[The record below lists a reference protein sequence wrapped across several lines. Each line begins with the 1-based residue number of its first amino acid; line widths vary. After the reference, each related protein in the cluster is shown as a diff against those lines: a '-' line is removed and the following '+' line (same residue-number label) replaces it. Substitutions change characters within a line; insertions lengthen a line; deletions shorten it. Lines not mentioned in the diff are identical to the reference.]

1 MQKNELTVK
10 YGLVWDAL
18 DEAQRAEVMAMG
30 EDYKAF
36 MDASKTERVCA
47 DEIVRR
53 AKEAGFVDLNTVTEL
68 KAGDKVYSLARGKN
82 VTLAVIGKEEVAK
95 GVNIVGSHID
105 SPRLDLKQN
114 PLYEDGGMALIKTH
128 YYGGVR
134 KYQWV
139 ALPLALYGVVVLA
152 DGSMIN
158 VSVGDDENDPV
169 FYISDLL
176 PHLAADQ
183 NKRTLAEGVAGEE
196 LNAIV
201 GTLPMGEEKEEVR
214 FKKNVLKMLNEKYG
228 MVEEDFV
235 SAELELVPAGKARDV
250 GFDRG
255 SIAAHGHDD
264 RVCAYTSMQALFETT
279 ECEKT
284 AVALFVDK
292 EEVGSNG
299 NTGMHSRYF
308 ANVIGTMI
316 ELQRGSCNG
325 FDIDRAMA
333 KSALLSSDVAAA
345 FDPNYPSVADPRNT
359 SYLGKG
365 VTIVKYTG
373 SRGKGGCNDANAEFV
388 GKVRKIM
395 NDAGVIWQTSEL
407 GKVDQ
412 GGGGTIAF
420 ILANA
425 DMDVVDIGVPV
436 LSMHAPFEVISK
448 ADLYMTAKAY
458 KAFYLSK

>member
-1 MQKNELTVK
+1 MGNEKLSVK
-10 YGLVWDAL
+10 YDFVWDVIN
-18 DEAQRAEVMAMG
+18 DAQKAEIMAMG

-36 MDASKTERVCA
+36 MDASKTERTCT

-53 AKEAGFVDLNTVTEL
+53 AKEAGYVDINTVTKLE
-68 KAGDKVYSLARGKN
+68 KGDKVYSTNRGKN
-82 VTLAVIGKEEVAK
+82 VVLAVIGEEPVAN

-114 PLYEDGGMALIKTH
+114 PLIEKGGMAMFKTH

-139 ALPLALYGVVVLA
+139 ARPLALYGVVIMANGEKVEIA
-152 DGSMIN
+152 I
-158 VSVGDDENDPV
+158 GDDEGDPI

-183 NKRTLAEGVAGEE
+183 NKKTLAEGVGGED
-196 LNAIV
+196 LNPIC
-201 GTLPMGEEKEEVR
+201 GTLPVGDEKDANR
-214 FKKNVLKMLNEKYG
+214 FKMGVLQLLNEKYG
-228 MVEEDFV
+228 IVEEDFT

-255 SIAAHGHDD
+255 SIAAYGHDD
-264 RVCAYTSMQALFETT
+264 RVCAYTSLAALFAIK
-279 ECEKT
+279 ECKKT
-284 AVALFVDK
+284 AIALMVDK

-299 NTGMHSRYF
+299 STGMHSKYF
-308 ANVIGTMI
+308 ANLIGTMI
-316 ELQRGSCNG
+316 ELQKGSCSG
-325 FDIDRAMA
+325 FDVDKALA

-345 FDPNYPSVADPRNT
+345 FDPNHPNVAEANNT

-365 VTIVKYTG
+365 VTLIKYTG
-373 SRGKGGCNDANAEFV
+373 RGGKGGSNDANAEFI
-388 GKVRKIM
+388 GEVRKCL

-412 GGGGTIAF
+412 GGGGTIAY

-425 DMDVVDIGVPV
+425 DMDVIDVGVPV
-436 LSMHAPFEVISK
+436 LSMHAPFEVVSK
-448 ADLYMTAKAY
+448 ADVYMTAKGY
-458 KAFYLSK
+458 EAFYLR